1 VTIGATRRAW
11 VAVGAWVAIQ
21 LLITSLP
28 GKDVP
33 ITANHPWD
41 WLIHAGIY
49 GILGILL
56 ARAAA
61 ASGWQG
67 RRLVWLFVGI
77 GLFAAADEV
86 HQLFIPGRNGSAT
99 DWVFDTLGVATGILS
114 GRWMMSS
121 AAVAKWLR

>member
-1 VTIGATRRAW
+1 MLDAKRRAW
-11 VAVGAWVAIQ
+11 VVVGLWVAIQ
-21 LLITSLP
+21 LVITSLP

-41 WLIHAGIY
+41 WFIHAGMY
-49 GILGILL
+49 GMLGVLIV
-56 ARAAA
+56 RAAA
-61 ASGWQG
+61 VAGGWSG

-77 GLFAAADEV
+77 SLYAAADEV

-99 DWVFDTLGVATGILS
+99 DWVFDTVGVAAGILL

-121 AAVAKWLR
+121 ATVAKWLR

>member
-1 VTIGATRRAW
+1 MTIGSRRRAW

-49 GILGILL
+49 GMLGILL

-61 ASGWQG
+61 ASGWHG

-86 HQLFIPGRNGSAT
+86 HQLFIPGRNGSAP